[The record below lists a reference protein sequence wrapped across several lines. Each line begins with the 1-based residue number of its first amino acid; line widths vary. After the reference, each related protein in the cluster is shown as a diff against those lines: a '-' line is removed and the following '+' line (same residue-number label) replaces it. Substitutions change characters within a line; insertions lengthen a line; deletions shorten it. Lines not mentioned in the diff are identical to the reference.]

1 MFLGVDMK
9 KASRESGTVD
19 VLVKGKNTHITPDLR
34 KLVVQKMSRLDKY
47 LDKLQQIE
55 VELSTEKTKIADHH
69 NHVEATTRV
78 AGRTIRV
85 TADDDEMHAAI
96 DEIVDKLYRQLNRQK
111 ERMKSHHTTR
121 RPEAFGESAP
131 TALEPDPVRPEED
144 GQLAIH
150 VETLE
155 VKPQFEEEAA
165 LELEALG
172 RDFYVFLNA
181 RNEQVNVLYRRG
193 DGSYGLIEP
202 YVG

>member
-1 MFLGVDMK
+1 MK
-9 KASRESGTVD
+9 KAGREVGTVD
-19 VLVKGKNTHITPDLR
+19 VQVKGKNTPVTADLR
-34 KLVVQKMSRLDKY
+34 KLVVQKMRRLDKY

-55 VELSTEKTKIADHH
+55 VELSTEQTKLADHH

-85 TADDDEMHAAI
+85 TADDDEMYAAV
-96 DEIVDKLYRQLNRQK
+96 DQIVDKLYRQLNRHK
-111 ERMKSHHTTR
+111 ERMKSHHSTKGR
-121 RPEAFGESAP
+121 DAFAESGKISSEPEPEPLFSAGEP
-131 TALEPDPVRPEED
+131 
-144 GQLAIH
+144 AIH
-150 VETLE
+150 IETLE

-181 RNEQVNVLYRRG
+181 RNEQVNVIYRRG